1 MLSLDYVTSVF
12 YYIPK
17 AALAAV
23 IIMAVV
29 PLFDTKIVR
38 TLWHVK
44 STYVLVC
51 QREVIDHPP
60 TASPGH
66 SAGCSRSSMQ
76 PWEVSP

>member
-29 PLFDTKIVR
+29 PLFDTKIIR

-51 QREVIDHPP
+51 QREVIGCSP

-66 SAGCSRSSMQ
+66 SAGCTRSSM
-76 PWEVSP
+76 